1 MSRPIVYASADI
13 LRVAARVFLED
24 GHKASTQRIAD
35 LAGVS
40 EAVLFKR
47 FKTKEALFEAAMSVE
62 LGVDDWGRHLLSRV
76 GSRNL
81 EVNLT
86 EALSALLR
94 RLQTI
99 IPKIMMLRAAGK
111 YSGPRRMLKD
121 APPLRAARVIRDYL
135 VEEQRR
141 GRLQTRRPL
150 MNAHQMVGSVSHY
163 VSIAEMSG
171 TSPGRSREY
180 VRLLVD
186 SQLAV
191 MRPRPRTRSRAA
203 AVAVLFFC
211 SLAGALAGE
220 TVTWMQCVRE
230 AALNNPGIAA
240 AVKEIER
247 TDAARKG
254 AYSTFI
260 PHVSLSAGFSRAK
273 QEQMINTSTGVMEA
287 TTFGDPGF
295 WSLYA
300 DSYSAQLQVQQT
312 VFDGF
317 ATRGKVT
324 RARAETGVAMAKL
337 LTQKAGASFELKS
350 AFAQLL
356 YAQTLTGVLGDII
369 EQRERNYRMVEL
381 KYENGR
387 ENRGAVLMSRALLS
401 QARLE
406 SAQAGRLLEVS
417 RIQLATVMGRN
428 SYAPFEAKGALV
440 TSAPMKS
447 PDYRQLAL
455 TTPASFQQ
463 AAVTD
468 AAKAGIMVAQS
479 DFYPQINATANL
491 GARSTTGFDQEP
503 NTWAIGVTG
512 NWAIFDGTQTYFNVR
527 TARLAHETAQVSLRQ
542 TNDNTARTLAENYN
556 ALLDA
561 IDQIAVGAELYAAS
575 SLRAQIVEA
584 QYRNGL
590 ASFQDFDQI
599 TNDKIT
605 RQKRDLLNRR
615 DAVLAEARWEQ
626 SLGVGAIP

>member
-24 GHKASTQRIAD
+24 GQKASTLKIAN

-47 FKTKEALFEAAMSVE
+47 FKTKDALFEAAMSME
-62 LGVDDWGRHLLSRV
+62 LGVDDWGQQLLTRV
-76 GSRNL
+76 GSRSL

-86 EALSALLR
+86 EALSALLE

-99 IPKIMMLRAAGK
+99 LPKIMMLRAAGK
-111 YSGPRRMLKD
+111 YAGPRRMLKD

-135 VEEQRR
+135 AREQRR
-141 GRLQTRRPL
+141 GRLNTRHPL
-150 MNAHQMVGSVSHY
+150 MHAHQMVGGISHY

-171 TSPGRSREY
+171 ISPGNAREY
-180 VRLLVD
+180 VKLLVD
-186 SQLAV
+186 SQLAA
-191 MRPRPRTRSRAA
+191 MRPSAKPRRIAVAIALLFFGTA
-203 AVAVLFFC
+203 AVSSA
-211 SLAGALAGE
+211 E
-220 TVTWMQCVRE
+220 TVTWTQCVQE

-240 AVKEIER
+240 AVKEVER

-260 PHVSLSAGFSRAK
+260 PQVSLSAGFSRAK

-295 WSLYA
+295 WSNYA

-324 RARAETGVAMAKL
+324 KARAETSVAMAKL

-356 YAQTLTGVLGDII
+356 YAQTLIGVLRDIT

-406 SAQAGRLLEVS
+406 STQAVRLLEVS

-428 SYAPFEAKGALV
+428 SYSPFEAKGSLV
-440 TSAPMKS
+440 TSVPMKS
-447 PDYRQLAL
+447 PDYRKLAL
-455 TTPASFQQ
+455 KTPAAFQQ
-463 AAVTD
+463 AAVAD
-468 AAKAGIMVAQS
+468 AAKAGITVAQS
-479 DFYPQINATANL
+479 DFYPQISLTANL
-491 GARSTTGFDQEP
+491 GARSTTGFDQQP
-503 NTWAIGVTG
+503 NTWAIGATG

-527 TARLAHETAQVSLRQ
+527 TARLAHEASLTTLRQ
-542 TNDNTARTLAENYN
+542 THDDTARTLAENYN

-575 SLRAQIVEA
+575 SLRTQIVEA

-590 ASFQDFDQI
+590 ASFQEFDQI